1 MQSTEC
7 PAQLWQASKTQRFNG
22 HYSPPNPPLSQAC
35 MLFGQHITIYTYIR
49 IAAYMIYIC
58 VCVLLDELASSVLY
72 LFDFVMWSYLK
83 KNWPRREKTSVRIQ
97 ELNQH
102 AVEAGMH
109 KAWCSIVMLPSLIQH
124 LSKPSTEQLE
134 AVCQETS
141 WNLLQPLYTTFLAMA
156 VQLHPISWLHFASFE
171 ATKVRRGLKV

>member
-1 MQSTEC
+1 
-7 PAQLWQASKTQRFNG
+7 
-22 HYSPPNPPLSQAC
+22 

-49 IAAYMIYIC
+49 IAAYMIYIYIC

>member
-1 MQSTEC
+1 MPRPVVASLQNTEI
-7 PAQLWQASKTQRFNG
+7 QRT
-22 HYSPPNPPLSQAC
+22 
-35 MLFGQHITIYTYIR
+35 LFTPKPTPVTGMHAIWATYHNLHLHTHRR
-49 IAAYMIYIC
+49 IHDIYIC